1 MLFIEITRTHTPK
14 EEAKLST
21 VVPKKPE
28 ETDDP
33 ETSLK
38 KKKNEMQRALK
49 TTGDSCPKT
58 SWTFLVRQALKIPK

>member
-1 MLFIEITRTHTPK
+1 MLFIEIIRTRTPK

-49 TTGDSCPKT
+49 TT
-58 SWTFLVRQALKIPK
+58 

>member
-1 MLFIEITRTHTPK
+1 MLFTEITRTHTPK
-14 EEAKLST
+14 EEAKLFT

-38 KKKNEMQRALK
+38 K
-49 TTGDSCPKT
+49 
-58 SWTFLVRQALKIPK
+58 